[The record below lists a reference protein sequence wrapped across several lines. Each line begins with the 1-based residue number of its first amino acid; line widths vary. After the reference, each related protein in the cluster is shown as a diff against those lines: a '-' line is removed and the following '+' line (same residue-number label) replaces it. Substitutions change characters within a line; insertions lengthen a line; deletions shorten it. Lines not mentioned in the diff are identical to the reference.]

1 MFLTISDFSYH
12 IAILMIIKN
21 NDKTTKLALIVLL
34 LVVFFDSGA
43 SKGVSLSP
51 YFGRGVSVAFIIVIM
66 TEINCCSNKYDHP
79 LHVFQIKR
87 ARIQREFRMRDNH
100 LLKQFAHFKGI

>member
-1 MFLTISDFSYH
+1 MFSLKIENVLTISDFSYH

-43 SKGVSLSP
+43 SKGSHYLP
-51 YFGRGVSVAFIIVIM
+51 ISVMA
-66 TEINCCSNKYDHP
+66 
-79 LHVFQIKR
+79 
-87 ARIQREFRMRDNH
+87 
-100 LLKQFAHFKGI
+100 

>member
-34 LVVFFDSGA
+34 LVVFVDSGA
-43 SKGVSLSP
+43 SKGSHYLP
-51 YFGRGVSVAFIIVIM
+51 ISVVA
-66 TEINCCSNKYDHP
+66 
-79 LHVFQIKR
+79 
-87 ARIQREFRMRDNH
+87 
-100 LLKQFAHFKGI
+100 

>member
-21 NDKTTKLALIVLL
+21 NKTTKLALIVLL

-43 SKGVSLSP
+43 SKGSHYLPISVVACV
-51 YFGRGVSVAFIIVIM
+51 GVAFIIVIM
-66 TEINCCSNKYDHP
+66 TAIYCCSNKYDHP

-87 ARIQREFRMRDNH
+87 ARIQRGFRMCDNH
-100 LLKQFAHFKGI
+100 LLKQFALFKGI